1 MVEDNINELAIIFKR
16 IKDEDSLDE
25 TFIPFKVVEGFYF
38 EDEDVFIDEE
48 QNVYPHIASTNEIG
62 NAYGSRVTLYDM
74 LKEDTHKSLDDIK
87 NNLLELAEKYTYYKF
102 YDEHDGQFGLVYMK
116 DKETEKE
123 IIFADKDTGAWYD
136 FYNEHVYNYGDSST
150 TTSATTATDEKEEV
164 VEEKKEKM
172 VFNTPKELVD
182 EIKKNI
188 KGQDAA
194 VETIVTV
201 IWKWLYH
208 PNLPKTNMLLIGQTG
223 CGKTAIFEEIKRL
236 LDIPVV
242 VYGIPGTSQS
252 GYKGRDLDECVVS
265 LFYDSGCNPAKAQ
278 KGIIII
284 DEFDKLGNNRDSGEV
299 GTTAVQHELLKLI
312 EGTSVPIEVNQMG
325 GTTYIDTTNILF
337 GGSGAFTE
345 LFDEKTNIP
354 IGFEMSAKN
363 ENSKQLTIEKIITK
377 GGIIRELIGRLPVLI
392 QLNNLNEKKPIL
404 REILLEASNSVF
416 MAHVNDLKNKGITIE
431 NWDEVI
437 DILVD
442 NAAANKIGA
451 RGLISPVVKMF
462 DKIYYEID
470 NNPDKYDKIIIG
482 KNIVEDNT
490 DFVLVPK
497 KAKTRTR
504 TKNEGNLTTK

>member
-1 MVEDNINELAIIFKR
+1 MVEENINELAIIFKR

-25 TFIPFKVVEGFYF
+25 TFIPFKVVEGFYY
-38 EDEDVFIDEE
+38 EEEDVFIDEE
-48 QNVYPHIASTNEIG
+48 QNVYCHIASSNEIG
-62 NAYGSRVTLYDM
+62 SAYGSRVTLYDM

-87 NNLLELAEKYTYYKF
+87 NNLLELAKKYTYYKF
-102 YDEHDGQFGLVYMK
+102 YDEHNGQFGLVYMK
-116 DKETEKE
+116 EKDTEEE
-123 IIFADKDTGAWYD
+123 IVFVDKDTQDWYE
-136 FYNEHVYNYGDSST
+136 FYNEHVYNYNDSST
-150 TTSATTATDEKEEV
+150 TTALETVDDKEDD
-164 VEEKKEKM
+164 EEKKEKM

-188 KGQDAA
+188 KGQDEA

-208 PNLPKTNMLLIGQTG
+208 PDLPKTNMLLIGPTG

-236 LDIPVV
+236 LDIPMV

-265 LFYDSGCNPAKAQ
+265 LFYDSGCNPTKTE

-284 DEFDKLGNNRDSGEV
+284 DEFDKLGNNRESGEV

-312 EGTSVPIEVNQMG
+312 EGTSIPIEVNQLG

-337 GGSGAFTE
+337 GASGAFTE
-345 LFDEKTNIP
+345 LFDEKTKNA
-354 IGFEMSAKN
+354 IGFDNASPKN
-363 ENSKQLTIEKIITK
+363 ENAKIITLEKIIEK
-377 GGIIRELIGRLPVLI
+377 GGILRELIGRLPIAI

-404 REILLEASNSVF
+404 KDILLKASNSVF
-416 MAHVNDLKNKGITIE
+416 MAHVNDLKNNRGITIE

-451 RGLISPVVKMF
+451 RGLISPVVRMF

-470 NNPDKYDKIIIG
+470 NNPDKYEKIIIG

-497 KAKTRTR
+497 KVKARTR